1 MVIFFTFLVNYCYI
15 CGNSFQGIFTF
26 DGLTTGMDTDIF
38 DREKMGL
45 TQGDLFGWYSA
56 GVPQQTQ
63 PYDDFSVPGVCT
75 G

>member
-1 MVIFFTFLVNYCYI
+1 
-15 CGNSFQGIFTF
+15 
-26 DGLTTGMDTDIF
+26 MDTDIF